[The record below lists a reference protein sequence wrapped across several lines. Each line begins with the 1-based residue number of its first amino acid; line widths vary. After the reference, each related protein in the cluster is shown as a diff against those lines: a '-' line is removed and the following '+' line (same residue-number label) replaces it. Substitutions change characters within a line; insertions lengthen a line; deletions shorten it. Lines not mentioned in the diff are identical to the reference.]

1 MAHLSELLDE
11 LTHHHGLIAL
21 KAGTEWEDMN
31 YDEIE
36 HLSRAGKAPTLV
48 MAAHGMRSKRQPLE
62 VTIAWRAS

>member
-1 MAHLSELLDE
+1 MTHLSELLDE

-36 HLSRAGKAPTLV
+36 HLSRAGKALTLV
-48 MAAHGMRSKRQPLE
+48 WPHTECEASGNRSK
-62 VTIAWRAS
+62 